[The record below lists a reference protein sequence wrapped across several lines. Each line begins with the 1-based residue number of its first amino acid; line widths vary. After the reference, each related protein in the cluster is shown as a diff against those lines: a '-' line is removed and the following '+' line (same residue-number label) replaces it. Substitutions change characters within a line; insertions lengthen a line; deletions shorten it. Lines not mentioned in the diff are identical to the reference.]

1 MHVIIVGAGI
11 AGLSLAI
18 ALGQSRHQ
26 ITILDAA
33 PELTELGAGV
43 QMTPQAIRYL
53 FKWGLKD
60 DLLAESIIPENLHV
74 WDGPAGNLLGS
85 VRIKEMEAQYGA
97 PYIVV
102 HRALRNGKRLT
113 ADLVVAADGI
123 NSLARS
129 QLLGSRDPGSLPTGW
144 AAFRMTAEVSKL
156 KADSVTS
163 SLIDVQSRNSNWW
176 IAPDISCMT
185 YLIKDATMLNIVLSH
200 RDNINTKEFT
210 PGEYNKTVK
219 SIFKDFEPRVQRV
232 FDLAESKIV
241 NYPVYA
247 VPPLPSWSHESG
259 RFILIGDA
267 AHAMAFYMS
276 MGVSIAVEDAAALAT
291 VLDLACPSD
300 TSSHLSDTP
309 SVVVDPRLKHA
320 LDVFEIVRKPRV
332 EAVQEASLHGGDSS
346 HTSHEAERSV
356 LYEAL
361 AHSHEEEIWPL
372 ESDAVRG
379 EHVRRCRRTGQRLGL
394 GGITDKGTRDW
405 CYDYDAIGAI
415 EEYYKTSAAAK
426 HIVGQNRIAYRRFI
440 VSIYESLVQDHSLLP
455 SFDTGVSENSARMG
469 SQPDYSLPTQEISF
483 SGFLFDMDG
492 TIIDST
498 PAVVKHWHSVG
509 EEIGVAPEVILETSH
524 GRRSIDILKILAPE
538 KANWE
543 YVTKMEGELPKLYA
557 DDVVEIPGARSLL
570 SSIISYSFP
579 WAIVTSGTQPLVRG
593 WLKRL
598 SLGTPEHLVSAESVE
613 NGKPD
618 PTCYLIGLE
627 KLGLQDAAG
636 EVLVLEDS
644 PAGIKAGKAAG
655 CKVLGLV
662 TSHTV
667 EQVVAAEPD
676 WVVKDLDSVRVV
688 RHEDGKMTLEISNA
702 LRF

>member
-33 PELTELGAGV
+33 SELTELGAGV

-74 WDGPAGNLLGS
+74 WDGQAGNLLGS

-102 HRALRNGKRLT
+102 HRAVLHAILHRHAVQAGARLLLSSDVVEYDFANGAVQLRNGKRLT

-163 SLIDVQSRNSNWW
+163 SLIDLQSRSSNWW
-176 IAPDISCMT
+176 IAPHISCMT
-185 YLIKDATMLNIVLSH
+185 YLIKDATMLNIVLAH
-200 RDNINTKEFT
+200 RDNINTKEFIT
-210 PGEYNKTVK
+210 EEYNKTVR
-219 SIFKDFEPRVQRV
+219 SIFKDFEPRVQRI
-232 FDLAESKIV
+232 FDLSTSKIV

-247 VPPLPSWSHESG
+247 VPPLPSWAHESG
-259 RFILIGDA
+259 RFVLIGDA

-276 MGVSIAVEDAAALAT
+276 MGVT
-291 VLDLACPSD
+291 CPFD
-300 TSSHLSDTP
+300 TSPNLSDNP
-309 SVVVDPRLKHA
+309 SMVVDSKLKHA
-320 LDVFEIVRKPRV
+320 LDIYEIVRKPRV

-361 AHSHEEEIWPL
+361 AHSHEGGIWPL

-379 EHVRRCRRTGQRLGL
+379 EYVRKCRRTGQRLGP
-394 GGITDKGTRDW
+394 GGIIDKGTRDW

-415 EEYYKTSAAAK
+415 EEYYKSSTAEHMFEAA
-426 HIVGQNRIAYRRFI
+426 R
-440 VSIYESLVQDHSLLP
+440 P
-455 SFDTGVSENSARMG
+455 
-469 SQPDYSLPTQEISF
+469 P
-483 SGFLFDMDG
+483 
-492 TIIDST
+492 
-498 PAVVKHWHSVG
+498 
-509 EEIGVAPEVILETSH
+509 
-524 GRRSIDILKILAPE
+524 
-538 KANWE
+538 
-543 YVTKMEGELPKLYA
+543 
-557 DDVVEIPGARSLL
+557 
-570 SSIISYSFP
+570 
-579 WAIVTSGTQPLVRG
+579 
-593 WLKRL
+593 
-598 SLGTPEHLVSAESVE
+598 
-613 NGKPD
+613 
-618 PTCYLIGLE
+618 
-627 KLGLQDAAG
+627 
-636 EVLVLEDS
+636 
-644 PAGIKAGKAAG
+644 
-655 CKVLGLV
+655 
-662 TSHTV
+662 
-667 EQVVAAEPD
+667 
-676 WVVKDLDSVRVV
+676 
-688 RHEDGKMTLEISNA
+688 
-702 LRF
+702 